1 MLRLRLLGGLAVESS
16 GEPVGGSAAQP
27 RRLALLAVIARS
39 GARGVTREQLQSLL
53 WPDIDDERARR
64 VLTHAL
70 YALRRDLGAED
81 AIAGVKDLRLNP
93 DTIGCDVVDFE
104 NAIVARD
111 PERAAEAYGGPFL
124 QGFRL
129 PGSPEFERWADDE
142 RTALTHKYL
151 ELLQKLGRDA
161 TRRADLDAAV
171 KWWRR
176 AAAQDPLNARFTTE
190 LMRAQVASGNV
201 PAALKQAQIYQALVD
216 EELSLPPD
224 REVVMLAAKI
234 REEAT
239 REPIVVG
246 SDKLPSPAAES
257 RAQADRLA
265 KEPLPD
271 DRDRVRAQPRR
282 RTGVLASVIVVTLV
296 AAAIIATV
304 TRRGGPS
311 QQTAGDQPVI
321 VVGAVRDHRNP
332 GVEGLGTVTDL
343 LATSLARVE
352 GLRVISTARV
362 YELLAQSGANL
373 QQPSGGEIAAA
384 ARQAG
389 GSELIDGDVYE
400 LPAGGLR
407 LDFRRT
413 RLTTGELVGSHTMVG
428 PDLFALVDS
437 GTVRLAS
444 AVGVQ
449 QAGGSIADVTTSSEA
464 AYRFY
469 EEGLRH
475 YFLNDYGRAAVLF
488 DAALREDS
496 TFAMAAL
503 YGGFA
508 YAETGAVSAMRLL
521 ERARSLATAVT
532 DRERLSIQAGF
543 AMTVRDPAVL
553 AIAETLAVRF
563 PLEVEGHLYSG
574 NARLMA
580 GQNAAAIGPLQNVVR
595 LDSLA
600 FSSRRH
606 RCHACVAL
614 ANLTFA
620 YSTMDSTAAS
630 LREAIR
636 WTRLQPASARSWLN
650 LTDHHLMAGQL
661 EAAGETMRRAMQ
673 LDPTLES
680 NPTLFANF
688 WIRQHRPDSAEAHIR
703 RMGEVGDATS
713 RLDRLWF
720 LTIALREQGRLGE
733 ALATARKARSI
744 RGLPPD
750 TLISETL
757 LLEAQ
762 VVFEAGRARSAATMF
777 DSLARMPA
785 MHLWPS
791 QHASQSA
798 WALTH
803 RASALFAAG
812 DTAALA
818 ALADTIQRVGRK
830 AVNRLLVH
838 HYARGLVFYARGNL
852 EQAAEE
858 LQAALPTRLTRA
870 QYHLAQVFLKAQQPE
885 RAIPLLQAAL
895 RAGIEG
901 GALYITRTEL
911 HEVLAQAWE
920 AANRSDSAAVHYR
933 IVARSWRNADAP
945 LRARHEAAVRKLSAL
960 TRRSD

>member
-1 MLRLRLLGGLAVESS
+1 MLWLRLLGGLAVESA

-39 GARGVTREQLQSLL
+39 GARGVTREQLQTLL
-53 WPDIDDERARR
+53 WPDLDDERARR

-81 AIAGVKDLRLNP
+81 AITGVKDLRLNP
-93 DTIGCDVVDFE
+93 ETIGCDVVDFE
-104 NAIVARD
+104 NAIAKGD
-111 PERAAEAYGGPFL
+111 PEHAAEKYGGPFL

-129 PGSPEFERWADDE
+129 PGSPEFERWAEDE
-142 RTALTHKYL
+142 RTALAHKYL

-161 TRRADLDAAV
+161 TRRADADAAV

-176 AAAQDPLNARFTTE
+176 AAAQDPLNARLTTE
-190 LMRAQVASGNV
+190 LMHALVATGNV

-234 REEAT
+234 REETTRAPLAAGPVQPSAT
-239 REPIVVG
+239 DGESVAPVLPPVAKSFPDEREH
-246 SDKLPSPAAES
+246 A
-257 RAQADRLA
+257 
-265 KEPLPD
+265 
-271 DRDRVRAQPRR
+271 RAQPRR
-282 RTGVLASVIVVTLV
+282 RSGTLASLVVILIV
-296 AAAIIATV
+296 AASIVTTIAL
-304 TRRGGPS
+304 RRGAS
-311 QQTAGDQPVI
+311 QEGDQPVI
-321 VVGAVRDHRNP
+321 VVGPIRDHRDP
-332 GVEGLGTVTDL
+332 GVEGLGTVADL

-362 YELLAQSGANL
+362 YELLAQSGASL
-373 QQPSGGEIAAA
+373 QQPSAGEIAAV

-389 GSELIDGDVYE
+389 ASELIDGDVYE

-413 RLTTGELVGSHTMVG
+413 RLTTGELVGSHTMAG
-428 PDLFALVDS
+428 PDLFVLVDS
-437 GTVRLAS
+437 GTIRLARD
-444 AVGVQ
+444 VG
-449 QAGGSIADVTTSSEA
+449 ARHADGSIADVTTSSEV

-475 YFLNDYGRAAVLF
+475 YFRNDNSRAAVLF

-503 YGGFA
+503 YGGMA
-508 YAETGAVSAMRLL
+508 QAETDAVRAMRLL
-521 ERARSLATAVT
+521 GQARKLSTGVT
-532 DRERLSIQAGF
+532 DRERLSIQAAF
-543 AMTVRDPAVL
+543 ALNVRDPAVL

-563 PLEVEGHLYSG
+563 PLEVEGHLYLG
-574 NARLMA
+574 IATLMA
-580 GQNAAAIGPLQNVVR
+580 GQTADAIAPLLNVIR

-600 FSSRRH
+600 FSSQRL

-614 ANLTFA
+614 ENLTFA
-620 YSTMDSTAAS
+620 YTAIDSTAAA
-630 LREAIR
+630 LREATR
-636 WTRLQPASARSWLN
+636 WTRLQPASARAWTKLSYHRV
-650 LTDHHLMAGQL
+650 TTGQL
-661 EAAGETMRRAMQ
+661 ESAREALRRAAQ
-673 LDPTLES
+673 LDPGLES
-680 NPTLFANF
+680 NPTFLANF
-688 WIRQHRPDSAEAHIR
+688 WIRQDRPDSAEAHIR
-703 RMGEVGDATS
+703 RMGEVGDANS

-733 ALATARKARSI
+733 ALATARQARRI

-762 VVFEAGRARSAATMF
+762 VLLDAGGARSAATMF

-785 MHLWPS
+785 MQLSPS

-830 AVNRLLVH
+830 AVNRQLVH
-838 HYARGLVFYARGNL
+838 HYARGLILFARGNL
-852 EQAAEE
+852 GQAAEE
-858 LQAALPTRLTRA
+858 LQAALPTGLTRA
-870 QYHLAQVFLKAQQPE
+870 QFHLAQVLLKAERPE
-885 RAIPLLQAAL
+885 RAIPMLQAAL
-895 RAGIEG
+895 RGGIEG
-901 GALYITRTEL
+901 GALYTTRTEL
-911 HEVLAQAWE
+911 HEALAHAWE

-933 IVARSWRNADAP
+933 IVARSWQNADAR
-945 LRARHEAAVRKLSAL
+945 LRARHEAALRRLSAL
-960 TRRSD
+960 ASRSH